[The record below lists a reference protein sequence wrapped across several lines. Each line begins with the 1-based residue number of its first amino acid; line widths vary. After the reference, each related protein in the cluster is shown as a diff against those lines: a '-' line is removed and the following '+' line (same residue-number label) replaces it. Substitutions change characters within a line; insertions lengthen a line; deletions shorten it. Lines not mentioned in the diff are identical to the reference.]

1 VAANTRRHTI
11 SATVTTATDRAPGS
25 RAARGAPLTH
35 GDIARYTCVRAL
47 LRAWRRTWTRRP
59 GLVTGRARPARYVLC
74 DERWNAGRRRI
85 TMSTSPAERLRER
98 IRGEYLEMPG
108 LRLTI
113 DQMHRLCAIDRS
125 VCLLVLEALVDE
137 QFLCET
143 SGGAYARA
151 TDGTMPRPRAAKAT
165 VRPSRGE
172 EKAS

>member
-1 VAANTRRHTI
+1 
-11 SATVTTATDRAPGS
+11 
-25 RAARGAPLTH
+25 
-35 GDIARYTCVRAL
+35 
-47 LRAWRRTWTRRP
+47 
-59 GLVTGRARPARYVLC
+59 
-74 DERWNAGRRRI
+74 
-85 TMSTSPAERLRER
+85 MSTSPAERLRER
-98 IRGEYLEMPG
+98 IRGEYLDMPG

-113 DQMHRLCAIDRS
+113 DQMQRLCAIDRS

-151 TDGTMPRPRAAKAT
+151 TDGTMRRPRTAKAT